1 MKQLVILA
9 GGKGTRIKRYFNVPK
24 LLLKV
29 YGKPLLYWHIRL
41 AEKYHFKKILLI
53 TGYKSD
59 FIENY
64 LKKFK
69 THIKIEIFKEDVLK
83 GTGGALLKSYDYL
96 DKNFILTYGDVLS
109 NINLNNFYKYH
120 LKKKADVTVF
130 THPNDHPESS
140 DIVIKENNDRIVK
153 VLKYPHNKKFYPN
166 LAISASFCI
175 NKNFLNKEKFYKNKK
190 TDFIKDIISKNLDHK
205 IFSYQ
210 GIDFIKDCGQKKR
223 LEKINKNL
231 NILFQVKNFTNKKKC
246 IFLDMDGTIV
256 HEIGHLN
263 HYKKLKFYSNIE
275 NSIRK
280 INESNFL
287 CVLVTNKPVVARGEC
302 SLQMLDKIFCNLEKY
317 LSLSSAY
324 LDKIYFCPH
333 HPEKGFKNEI
343 RNLKISCNCRKPK
356 KGLIIKA
363 KNEMNINLSNSWMI
377 GDTTTDIKL
386 GKSTGMKTILLNTG
400 FKGEDN
406 KFKVKPDY
414 NFNNFNAA
422 INFILRR
429 HDNK

>member
-29 YGKPLLYWHIRL
+29 FGRPLLYWHLRL
-41 AEKYHFKKILLI
+41 AEKYNFKKILLI

-59 FIENY
+59 FIEKY
-64 LKKFK
+64 LKNLN
-69 THIKIEIFKEDVLK
+69 TEIKIELFKEDVLK
-83 GTGGALLKSYDYL
+83 GTGGALLKAYDYL
-96 DKNFILTYGDVLS
+96 DRNFVLTYGDVLS
-109 NINLNNFYKYH
+109 NINIDNFYNYH
-120 LKKKADVTVF
+120 LKKRADVTLF

-140 DIVIKENNDRIVK
+140 DIVIKKTNNRVVK
-153 VLKYPHNKKFYPN
+153 ILKYPHKRKFYPN

-175 NKNFLNKEKFYKNKK
+175 NKKFLNKKKFFTNKK
-190 TDFIKDIISKNLDHK
+190 TDLIKDILCKNLKRK

-223 LEKINKNL
+223 LEKINKNS
-231 NILFQVKNFTNKKKC
+231 NIYFQIKNFKNKKKC

-263 HYKKLKFYSNIE
+263 HYKKLKFYSNIA

-287 CVLVTNKPVVARGEC
+287 CILITNKPVIARGEC
-302 SLQMLDKIFCNLEKY
+302 SFEMLNKIFCTLERH
-317 LSLSSAY
+317 LSLSSGY

-333 HPEKGFKNEI
+333 HPKIGFKKEI
-343 RNLKISCNCRKPK
+343 RSLKISCNCRKPK
-356 KGLIIKA
+356 KGLILKA
-363 KNEMNINLSNSWMI
+363 KNEMNINLTKSWMI

-406 KFKVKPDY
+406 KFKVKP
-414 NFNNFNAA
+414 NFKFNNFNTATKY
-422 INFILRR
+422 ILENY
-429 HDNK
+429 DCK